1 MVQYQELPDGW
12 RETEYSMGP
21 SRASGPYKEELEAM
35 WVPEDVQIRVSCRH
49 SVDADGKVTYPIMV
63 EQHVEYDG
71 LSAVFQTHSRVADN
85 RKEAEEMAVEF
96 MKEVNDGKHT
106 LRVLGVQVPDDMDF
120 VQFFTISDSELP
132 GELTGDQ
139 LIEVIDSDEYGNDI
153 DDLPDEISRELAGD
167 EMIQVDVFPRHKSEV
182 EGLNES

>member
-1 MVQYQELPDGW
+1 M
-12 RETEYSMGP
+12 
-21 SRASGPYKEELEAM
+21 EELEAM
-35 WVPEDVQIRVSCRH
+35 WVPADAEIRVSCRH
-49 SVDADGKVTYPIMV
+49 SVDADGQVTYPIMV

-71 LSAVFQTHSRVADN
+71 LGAVFQTHARVADN
-85 RKEAEEMAVEF
+85 RKEAEAIAVEF
-96 MKEVNDGKHT
+96 MEEVNNGKHT

-139 LIEVIDSDEYGNDI
+139 LIEVIDSNEYENDI

-182 EGLNES
+182 DGLTES